1 MKIGLFGGTCDHLT
15 VGHVAIIEKVME
27 AGLVDRMVVIPT
39 IVDYHRKGK
48 QRWLSDKQRVSLI
61 SAAMACRP
69 YSSKV
74 SIDLI
79 EYVFKDEHSPE
90 VCAERRFFHTVNDI
104 RWNGT
109 DSLANFKNWYR
120 WEDVLKATRLIDVR
134 GSESCERKNEE
145 LCEAIISIDS
155 RYADVPATKM
165 REMFSIGS
173 EDGCSN
179 EMFMA
184 YYYHLRGELAK

>member
-1 MKIGLFGGTCDHLT
+1 
-15 VGHVAIIEKVME
+15 
-27 AGLVDRMVVIPT
+27 
-39 IVDYHRKGK
+39 
-48 QRWLSDKQRVSLI
+48 VSLI

-79 EYVFKDEHSPE
+79 EYAFKDDHSPE

-104 RWNGT
+104 RWKTLKSDKDAEFYTIVGT
-109 DSLANFKNWYR
+109 DSLVNFKNWYR
-120 WEDVLKATRLIDVR
+120 WEDVLKATRLIGVR
-134 GSESCERKNEE
+134 GRESCERKNEE

-155 RYADVPATKM
+155 RYADVSATKM
-165 REMFSIGS
+165 REMFGIGS

-179 EMFMA
+179 ETFMA
-184 YYYHLRGELAK
+184 YYEYLRGELVR